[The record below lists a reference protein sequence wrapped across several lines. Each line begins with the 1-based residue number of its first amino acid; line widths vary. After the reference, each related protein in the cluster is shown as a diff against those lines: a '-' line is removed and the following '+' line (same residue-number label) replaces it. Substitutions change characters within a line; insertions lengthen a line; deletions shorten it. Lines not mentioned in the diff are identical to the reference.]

1 MFCSHIIKNFITIQ
15 NGFDSN
21 KLYAKECTFC
31 YEITDILESYILNM
45 KILET
50 SSYLNN
56 ETML

>member
-21 KLYAKECTFC
+21 KLYAKECNFC
-31 YEITDILESYILNM
+31 YEITDILESGILNM

-50 SSYLNN
+50 SSK
-56 ETML
+56 